1 MYVSM
6 TGFSS
11 ARVEREWGAI
21 SLELS
26 SVNHRYQEIYARL
39 PRELVSW
46 EPWIHRRLR
55 GLFRRGKVQAR
66 VEIVWAATA
75 LAFTVNREALAL
87 YYREFLEIGDSLG
100 IPPSERGISLGA
112 LVNLPGALDSQ
123 ERFGRFQDDETEDL
137 LSSLLEQ
144 GAAGWQKMRA
154 VEGEHLRVAVYEHLA
169 RLEGLLREISDKWEQ
184 VRDASFEAMK
194 ERISK
199 ALESVGALPPDD
211 SRFAQEAVFIADR
224 WDITEELA
232 RLESHI
238 EKFRSEGASPE
249 SSGRKLDFLVQEM
262 NREVNTI
269 NSKVA
274 DAGIRWLAVEAKAS
288 LERMRE
294 QIQNLE

>member
-1 MYVSM
+1 M
-6 TGFSS
+6 TGFGS
-11 ARVEREWGAI
+11 ARVEREWGTI

-46 EPWIHRRLR
+46 EPWIHRKLR

-66 VEIVWAATA
+66 VEIAWASTA

-100 IPPSERGISLGA
+100 VSPEHGISLGA
-112 LVNLPGALDSQ
+112 LVNLPGVLDSQ
-123 ERFGRFQDDETEDL
+123 ERLGLFREDETKEL
-137 LSSLLEQ
+137 LSSLLDQ
-144 GAAGWQKMRA
+144 GGAEWQKMRVA
-154 VEGEHLRVAVYEHLA
+154 EGEHLHVAVGEHLA
-169 RLEGLLREISDKWEQ
+169 KLQGLLGDISEKWEQ

-199 ALESVGALPPDD
+199 VLKSIGALAPDD
-211 SRFAQEAVFIADR
+211 SRFAQEAVFIADK

-238 EKFRSEGASPE
+238 EKFRDEGASPE

-262 NREVNTI
+262 NREVNTV

-274 DAGIRWLAVEAKAS
+274 DAEIRWLAVEAKVC